1 MAVTGRS
8 RLVPSF
14 GGVGQIA
21 RPGERRGVAK
31 VGRGTRV
38 SAPALLSPLSWHRR
52 VSRTIRGI
60 VRLPAADQARR
71 NAAVAADHLTLRRD
85 EREAV
90 DRFLSAHAAL
100 ARDESATAV

>member
-1 MAVTGRS
+1 MTGRS
-8 RLVPSF
+8 KLVPSF

-52 VSRTIRGI
+52 VSRTVRGI
-60 VRLPAADQARR
+60 VRLPSADQARR
-71 NAAVAADHLTLRRD
+71 NASVAADDLTRQRH
-85 EREAV
+85 EREEI

-100 ARDESATAV
+100 VRDESATAV